1 MILLAFAQTNQE
13 PHRSFV
19 GMSATKK
26 QIRELRPYLIGDAK
40 PNHEWDAFCP
50 LHEDEKRSMSLNT
63 ETGEWY
69 CFAGCGGGGVAGLIK
84 QKENWLPPPSAAS
97 LNGHAHKSRNGN
109 GQIEIVSNAHVS
121 GWHSNLMSNGDR
133 LEYLHGRGID
143 APTIEQYI
151 IGWDSS
157 RHVYTIPVY
166 GPKGELWNVRRYN
179 PNPPIN
185 VPKIRSVTGMGSPR
199 LYPLSILDGADDY
212 IIIGEGEWDTLATI
226 QRGFPMITR
235 TASADTWKA
244 EWSELFKGMRVYL
257 AHDADHKGQ
266 TANQKVARALH
277 RTAEIYTI
285 KLPYPIS
292 EKHGKDLT
300 DYWRDYTAV
309 DFKELLAG
317 AERYG
322 PKKKNQDPEVV
333 TVIDSY
339 DANMVGEPVKID
351 VTIKGRREP
360 GYTVPHT
367 VNLSCTRDVGA
378 KCNFC
383 PLNAAGGEASFVI
396 KPNNPRILA
405 LLDVNQNTVLQNI
418 AAEFG
423 VPGSKCSRLVLEATK
438 HQAIEILLARPSLDS
453 ADGRKADS
461 YKGIKITSVG
471 RHDTLPNNTMQITGA
486 LYPDPRTQTN
496 EFLAWEME
504 RTETSVDH
512 FEVTKE
518 AIALMKI
525 FQTRK
530 RPLLKLRH
538 ISDQLAAH
546 VTHIVG
552 RPEMHA
558 LMDLTFHSALGFTF
572 SHRFESRGWL
582 DALIIGDTRTGKSEA
597 AAGLVKHYGVGEI
610 IGGEMASVAGIIG
623 GAQQLS
629 GKNDWMITWGAMP
642 LNDRRLVVLDEASG
656 LSHEDISNLSDV
668 RGSGVARI
676 TKIVSEAAHARAR
689 MLWLSNPRNAKM
701 SDFTYGVDAIRPLI
715 GNNEDIA
722 RFDLAMSVSQGDVS
736 ASIINRPPKGGTL
749 AYPSIACHT
758 LILWVWT
765 RQPDQIIWAGH
776 TEQAIL
782 DAANDMGK
790 RYVEDPPLIQAAN
803 IRLKIARVAVALAA
817 RLFSTDDSYQNVV
830 VKPEHVTDAV
840 EFMDRIYR
848 MGTFG
853 YAERS
858 LERIAARDAAIE
870 NVDEIREFINQRPGL
885 ATFLRSQPKFRRQD
899 LEEVLDIS
907 RQEANTVINTLWE
920 ARMVRKDLADL
931 RIEPTLHKLLRE
943 LA

>member
-1 MILLAFAQTNQE
+1 MT
-13 PHRSFV
+13 V
-19 GMSATKK
+19 TKG
-26 QIRELRPYLIGDAK
+26 QIRKLRQYLIGDAK
-40 PNHEWDAFCP
+40 PNGEWDAFCP
-50 LHEDEKRSMSLNT
+50 LHEDEKRSMSLNV

-69 CFAGCGGGGVAGLIK
+69 CFAGCGGGGVSGLIK
-84 QKENWLPPPSAAS
+84 KHSDWVPPPSAAS
-97 LNGHAHKSRNGN
+97 LNGHAHKSRNGSS
-109 GQIEIVSNAHVS
+109 GKPETVSNAHVA
-121 GWHSNLMSNGDR
+121 GWQSSLLSNETR
-133 LEYLHGRGID
+133 LEYLHGRGINTLTLERYD
-143 APTIEQYI
+143 
-151 IGWDSS
+151 IGWDSG
-157 RHVYTIPVY
+157 RHVYTIPVR
-166 GPKGELWNVRRYN
+166 GPEGELWNVRRYN
-179 PNPPIN
+179 PSPPIN
-185 VPKIRSVTGMGSPR
+185 IPKIRSVTGMGSPK
-199 LYPLSILDGADDY
+199 LYPLSILDEVEDY

-235 TASADTWKA
+235 TASADTWKP

-257 AHDADHKGQ
+257 AHDADSKGVA
-266 TANQKVARALH
+266 ANQKIARALH
-277 RTAEIYTI
+277 RIADVYTI
-285 KLPYPIS
+285 KLPYPVS

-300 DYWRDYTAV
+300 DFWREYTAE
-309 DFKELLAG
+309 DFKELLEQ

-322 PKKKNQDPEVV
+322 PKKKSRDPETVS
-333 TVIDSY
+333 VIDSY
-339 DANMVGEPVKID
+339 DASMVGESVKID

-383 PLNAAGGEASFVI
+383 PLNAAGGEASYVI
-396 KPNNPRILA
+396 QPNNPRILA
-405 LLDVNQNTVLQNI
+405 LLDVNQNTVVQNI
-418 AAEFG
+418 AGEYG
-423 VPGSKCSRLVLEATK
+423 VPGSKCTRLIVEATK
-438 HQAIEILLARPSLDS
+438 HQAVEILLARPSLDS

-512 FEVTKE
+512 FEVTPE
-518 AIALMKI
+518 AIALMKV
-525 FQTRK
+525 FQTSR
-530 RPLLKLRH
+530 RPLQKLRH
-538 ISDQLAAH
+538 ISDQLSAH
-546 VTHIVG
+546 VTHIIG

-558 LMDLTFHSALGFTF
+558 LMDLTFHSVLGFTF

-582 DALIIGDTRTGKSEA
+582 DTLIIGDTRTGKSEA
-597 AAGLVKHYGVGEI
+597 AAGLVHHYGVGEI

-629 GKNDWMITWGAMP
+629 GKGDWMISWGAMP

-656 LSHEDISNLSDV
+656 LSHEDISSLSDV

-676 TKIVSEAAHARAR
+676 TKIVAEAAHARAR
-689 MLWLSNPRNAKM
+689 MLWLSNPRNARM
-701 SDFTYGVDAIRPLI
+701 NDFTYGVDAIRPLI

-722 RFDLAMSVSQGDVS
+722 RFDLAMSVSQGDVP
-736 ASIINRPPKGGTL
+736 ASIINRPPQGGTL
-749 AYPSIACHT
+749 KYSSIACHT

-765 RQPDQIIWAGH
+765 RQPDQVVWAEH
-776 TEQAIL
+776 TEQTIL
-782 DAANDMGK
+782 DAANDMGG

-803 IRLKIARVAVALAA
+803 IRLKIARTAVSLAA

-830 VKPEHVTDAV
+830 VKPEHVVDAV
-840 EFMDRIYR
+840 AFIDRLYS

-858 LERIAARDAAIE
+858 KERIADGEAAKK
-870 NVDEIREFINQRPGL
+870 NVDEIREFITQRPGL
-885 ATFLRSQPKFRRQD
+885 SKFLRSQAKFRRQD
-899 LEEVLDIS
+899 LEEVIDIS

-931 RIEPTLHKLLRE
+931 RIEQTLHQLLRE